1 MSESNPIKLFVVH
14 LFDEHP
20 DYLRVFE
27 YLESRPN
34 FYYFNCS
41 NPNTKPSSNDSEVI
55 KEELR
60 RQIQLAE
67 IVVLP
72 VTMFALNPV
81 LVTFQ
86 VDAAKGLKKPVL
98 AVKSFGET
106 VAIKQSLLDK
116 ADDIVDWNNRT
127 IAEAIKRLARN
138 DSSGQWEVI
147 EFKLD

>member
-1 MSESNPIKLFVVH
+1 MSESDPIRIFVVH
-14 LFDEHP
+14 AFTEHP
-20 DYLRVFE
+20 EYVKVFE

-34 FYYFNCS
+34 FYYHNCS
-41 NPNTKPSSNDSEVI
+41 RPNARPESNDSEAV

-60 RQIQLAE
+60 RQIQPAE
-67 IVVLP
+67 IVILP
-72 VTMFALNPV
+72 VTIFASNPV

-98 AVKSFGET
+98 AIKSFGET
-106 VAIKQSLLDK
+106 VAIKKSLLDK

-127 IAEAIKRLARN
+127 ITEGIKRLARH

-147 EFKLD
+147 DFKLD

>member
-1 MSESNPIKLFVVH
+1 MSESNPIKIFVVH
-14 LFDEHP
+14 AFSEHP

-34 FYYFNCS
+34 FYYHNCS
-41 NPNTKPSSNDSEVI
+41 IPASRPAGSSEALQ
-55 KEELR
+55 EELR
-60 RQIQLAE
+60 RQIKLAE

-72 VTMFALNPV
+72 VTLFGINPV

-86 VDAAKGLKKPVL
+86 VDVAKGLGKPVL
-98 AVKSFGET
+98 AIKSFGET
-106 VAIKQSLLDK
+106 VAIKKSLLDK
-116 ADDIVDWNNRT
+116 ADDVVDWNDRT

-138 DSSGQWEVI
+138 DRSGQWEVI

>member
-1 MSESNPIKLFVVH
+1 MSESDPIRVFVVH
-14 LFDEHP
+14 IFTEHP
-20 DYLRVFE
+20 EYLRVFE

-34 FYYFNCS
+34 FYYLNCS
-41 NPNTKPSSNDSEVI
+41 RPNAKPASSDSEVI

-60 RQIQLAE
+60 RQMQPAE

-72 VTMFALNPV
+72 VTLFAMNPV

-98 AVKSFGET
+98 AIKSFGET
-106 VAIKQSLLDK
+106 AAIKKSLLDK
-116 ADDIVDWNNRT
+116 ADDIVDWNNRAIT
-127 IAEAIKRLARN
+127 EAIKRLARN
-138 DSSGQWEVI
+138 DSSGEWEVI

>member
-1 MSESNPIKLFVVH
+1 VAHAFS
-14 LFDEHP
+14 EHP
-20 DYLRVFE
+20 DYVKFFE

-34 FYYFNCS
+34 FYDQNCS
-41 NPNTKPSSNDSEVI
+41 NPNATPGADSDAV
-55 KEELR
+55 KEEIR
-60 RQIQLAE
+60 RQVQAAE
-67 IVVLP
+67 IMVLP
-72 VTMFALNPV
+72 VTLFPTNPV
-81 LVTFQ
+81 LITFE
-86 VDAAKGLKKPVL
+86 VDTAKALKKPVL

-106 VAIKQSLLDK
+106 LAIKKSLLDK

>member
-1 MSESNPIKLFVVH
+1 MSESNPIRVYVVH
-14 LFDEHP
+14 VFTEHP
-20 DYLRVFE
+20 DYLKVFE

-34 FYYFNCS
+34 FYYHNCS
-41 NPNTKPSSNDSEVI
+41 KPGARPASDDSEAV

-72 VTMFALNPV
+72 VTMFASNPV

-86 VDAAKGLKKPVL
+86 VDAAKGLNKPVL

-106 VAIKQSLLDK
+106 VAIKKALLDK
-116 ADDIVDWNNRT
+116 ADDIVDWNNRAIT
-127 IAEAIKRLARN
+127 EAIKRLARH
-138 DSSGQWEVI
+138 DSSGEWEVI

>member
-1 MSESNPIKLFVVH
+1 MSEANPIRVFVAHV
-14 LFDEHP
+14 FAEDPE
-20 DYLRVFE
+20 YLRVFE

-34 FYYFNCS
+34 FYYHNCS
-41 NPNTKPSSNDSEVI
+41 NPGARPAGNDSEAA

-60 RQIQLAE
+60 RQIDLAE
-67 IVVLP
+67 TVILP
-72 VTMFALNPV
+72 VTLFSTNPV

-98 AVKSFGET
+98 AIKSFGET
-106 VAIKQSLLDK
+106 VAIKKSLLDK
-116 ADDIVDWNNRT
+116 ADDIVDWNDRT
-127 IAEAIKRLARN
+127 IVEAIKRLARN

>member
-1 MSESNPIKLFVVH
+1 MSESNPIRLFVVH
-14 LFDEHP
+14 TFSEHP

-34 FYYFNCS
+34 FYYQNCS
-41 NPNTKPSSNDSEVI
+41 NPNSKPASNDGEAI

-60 RQIQLAE
+60 KQIQLAE
-67 IVVLP
+67 IVILP
-72 VTMFALNPV
+72 VTLFATNPV

-86 VDAAKGLKKPVL
+86 IDAAKGLKKPVL
-98 AVKSFGET
+98 AIKSFGET
-106 VAIKQSLLDK
+106 LAIRKGLLDK

-127 IAEAIKRLARN
+127 IAEGVKRLARH